1 MFIDQIKKRIGDY
14 FTHMMDDDK
23 EYVHICNTYNYDGRK
38 KDMINYIFI
47 FLLSQLAVG
56 WC

>member
-1 MFIDQIKKRIGDY
+1 
-14 FTHMMDDDK
+14 MMDDDK
-23 EYVHICNTYNYDGRK
+23 EDVYICNTYNYDGRK

>member
-1 MFIDQIKKRIGDY
+1 
-14 FTHMMDDDK
+14 MMDDDK
-23 EYVHICNTYNYDGRK
+23 EYVHICNAYNYDGRK